1 MKGTTLL
8 PAAVIGS
15 YPVPEWL
22 GRMRNDWYAG
32 RISRRHLDEAHEMA
46 IKAAV
51 LDQQLVGL
59 DIISDG
65 ELRRDN
71 DIDYLLARI
80 SGVEI
85 RQRAKVD
92 YFDYYDAAVA
102 SPLPASDRLGLVD
115 DFRFVRQLT
124 KLPVKVSI
132 TGPFS
137 LARRIDDTAY
147 PDHGDLVRALAQV
160 LAEEA
165 GRLAEAGAAIL
176 QIDEPFLAGR
186 PEEIELA
193 VEAINIV
200 TAGARVSWSL
210 HVCYGNRY
218 ARPLWEGHYDF
229 LFPLVKQTNVDL
241 LALEFARTGD
251 DDLRL
256 LEQNGWDRGL
266 GLGVIDVKSEQVES
280 ADLVAA
286 RIRRALRVVS
296 PDRLVINPDCGLR
309 HVPLPIAR
317 AKLAAMVA
325 GAAQVRAELAAA
337 PESGNGPVGPAAGD
351 ASPASATKAGESAP
365 ADTDG
370 NGGRATAS
378 PERRG

>member
-1 MKGTTLL
+1 LINGTTPL
-8 PAAVIGS
+8 PATVIGS

-59 DIISDG
+59 DVLSDG

-71 DIDYLLARI
+71 DVDYLLARVT
-80 SGVEI
+80 GVEI

-92 YFDYYDAAVA
+92 YFDYYDAAV
-102 SPLPASDRLGLVD
+102 SRPLPASDSLGLVD

-124 KLPVKVSI
+124 ELPVKVSI

-147 PDHGDLVRALAQV
+147 RDHGDLVRALAKI

-165 GRLAEAGAAIL
+165 GRLAAAGAKIL

-193 VEAINIV
+193 VEAINMV
-200 TAGARVSWSL
+200 TAGADVSWSL

-256 LEQNGWDRGL
+256 LSEHGWDRGL
-266 GLGVIDVKSEQVES
+266 GLGVIDVKSEHVES

-286 RIRRALRVVS
+286 RIRRALRVV
-296 PDRLVINPDCGLR
+296 PPERLMVNPDCGLR
-309 HVPLPIAR
+309 HVPLAVAR

-325 GAAQVRAELAAA
+325 GAARVRAEL
-337 PESGNGPVGPAAGD
+337 GV
-351 ASPASATKAGESAP
+351 ASATADGGAQEAPTPPADGKAQAP
-365 ADTDG
+365 AG
-370 NGGRATAS
+370 NGRTTRTSAS
-378 PERRG
+378 KKA

>member
-1 MKGTTLL
+1 MNNGTRLL
-8 PAAVIGS
+8 PATVIGS

-32 RISRRHLDEAHEMA
+32 RISKRHLDEAHDMA

-59 DIISDG
+59 DVISDG

-71 DIDYLLARI
+71 DVDYLLARI
-80 SGVEI
+80 NGVEI
-85 RQRAKVD
+85 RPRAKTD
-92 YFDYYDAAVA
+92 YFDYFDAAVTR
-102 SPLPASDRLGLVD
+102 PLHASDDLGLVE

-124 KLPVKVSI
+124 DLPVKVSI

-137 LARRIDDTAY
+137 LARRIDDTGY
-147 PDHGDLVRALAQV
+147 SDNGELVRALART
-160 LAEEA
+160 LAAEA
-165 GRLAEAGAAIL
+165 GRLAAAGAQIL

-186 PEEIELA
+186 PEEVELA
-193 VEAINIV
+193 IEAINLV
-200 TAGARVSWSL
+200 TEGAEVSWSL
-210 HVCYGNRY
+210 HVCWGNRY

-229 LFPLVKQTNVDL
+229 LFPLVKQTDVQM

-256 LEQNGWDRGL
+256 LEQHGWDRGL
-266 GLGVIDVKSEQVES
+266 GLGVIDVKSRQVES

-309 HVPLPIAR
+309 HVPLDIAQ

-325 GAAQVRAELAAA
+325 GVAQVRAELGAEQPVPSTQRAAD
-337 PESGNGPVGPAAGD
+337 S
-351 ASPASATKAGESAP
+351 
-365 ADTDG
+365 
-370 NGGRATAS
+370 
-378 PERRG
+378 

>member
-1 MKGTTLL
+1 MNGTTLL
-8 PAAVIGS
+8 PATVIGS

-71 DIDYLLARI
+71 DVDYLLARI
-80 SGVEI
+80 GGVEI
-85 RQRAKVD
+85 RQRSKVD
-92 YFDYYDAAVA
+92 YFDYYDAAV
-102 SPLPASDRLGLVD
+102 SRPLPASDSLGLVD

-124 KLPVKVSI
+124 ELPVKVSI

-147 PDHGDLVRALAQV
+147 GDHGDLVRALAGV

-165 GRLAEAGAAIL
+165 GRLAAAGAKIL

-193 VEAINIV
+193 VDAINTV
-200 TAGARVSWSL
+200 TAGADVSWSL

-229 LFPLVKQTNVDL
+229 LFPLVKRTNVDL

-251 DDLRL
+251 DDLKL
-256 LEQNGWDRGL
+256 LADNGWDRGL
-266 GLGVIDVKSEQVES
+266 GLGVIDVKSDHVES
-280 ADLVAA
+280 AELVAA
-286 RIRRALRVVS
+286 RIRRALRVV
-296 PDRLVINPDCGLR
+296 PPERLMVNPDCGLR
-309 HVPLPIAR
+309 HVPLAVAR

-325 GAAQVRAELAAA
+325 GAAKVRAELGLPQATSDGPA
-337 PESGNGPVGPAAGD
+337 PEAATPSADDPVQASAGNGRTAK
-351 ASPASATKAGESAP
+351 ASTAKKA
-365 ADTDG
+365 
-370 NGGRATAS
+370 
-378 PERRG
+378 

>member
-1 MKGTTLL
+1 MTPL
-8 PAAVIGS
+8 PATVIGS

-71 DIDYLLARI
+71 DVDYLLARI
-80 SGVEI
+80 AGVAI
-85 RQRAKVD
+85 RQQSKVD
-92 YFDYYDAAVA
+92 YFDYYDAAV
-102 SPLPASDRLGLVD
+102 SRPLPVSDSLGLVD

-124 KLPVKVSI
+124 ELPVKVSI

-147 PDHGDLVRALAQV
+147 GDHGDLVRALARI

-165 GRLAEAGAAIL
+165 GRLAAAGAKIL
-176 QIDEPFLAGR
+176 QIDEPLLAGR
-186 PEEIELA
+186 PEEIEVA
-193 VEAINIV
+193 VEAINMV
-200 TAGARVSWSL
+200 TAGADVSWSL

-251 DDLRL
+251 DDLNL
-256 LEQNGWDRGL
+256 LAEHGWDRGL
-266 GLGVIDVKSEQVES
+266 GLGVIDVKSDHVES

-286 RIRRALRVVS
+286 RIRRALRVV
-296 PDRLVINPDCGLR
+296 PPERLMVNPDCGLR
-309 HVPLPIAR
+309 HVPLAVAQ

-325 GAAQVRAELAAA
+325 GTAKVRAELGIASAA
-337 PESGNGPVGPAAGD
+337 PAGPAPGEATRSADGAAQALAGNGKAART
-351 ASPASATKAGESAP
+351 PASKKP
-365 ADTDG
+365 
-370 NGGRATAS
+370 
-378 PERRG
+378 

>member
-1 MKGTTLL
+1 LITGTTLL
-8 PAAVIGS
+8 PATVIGS

-80 SGVEI
+80 NGVEI

-92 YFDYYDAAVA
+92 YFDYYDASVTKA
-102 SPLPASDRLGLVD
+102 LPPSDSLGLVS
-115 DFRFVRQLT
+115 DFQFIRQLT
-124 KLPVKVSI
+124 DLPVKVSI

-147 PDHGDLVRALAQV
+147 ADHGELVRALARI
-160 LAEEA
+160 LAAEA
-165 GRLAEAGAAIL
+165 ARLADAGATIL

-200 TAGARVSWSL
+200 TAGAQVSWSL

-218 ARPLWEGHYDF
+218 ARPLWQGHYDF
-229 LFPLVKQTNVDL
+229 LFPLVKHTNVDL

-251 DDLRL
+251 DDLKL
-256 LEQNGWDRGL
+256 LDQNGWDRGL

-296 PDRLVINPDCGLR
+296 PERLVINPDCGLR
-309 HVPLPIAR
+309 HVPPAVAL
-317 AKLAAMVA
+317 AKLDAMVA
-325 GAAQVRAELAAA
+325 GAAQVRTELAAA
-337 PESGNGPVGPAAGD
+337 QEASNGPVRPGGGCGGSGSNGART
-351 ASPASATKAGESAP
+351 SPRP
-365 ADTDG
+365 Q
-370 NGGRATAS
+370 
-378 PERRG
+378 RRG